1 MARMYSR
8 KKGKAGSIRPSAR
21 KAPHWQKYNASEV
34 EALIVKLAKENKTP
48 SQIGATLR
56 DTYGVPDVKASTKKQ
71 VLAIM
76 KEKKVEMKLPEDL
89 TSLMRRVIALQKH
102 MEKNK
107 QDMTAK
113 RGMMITESKILKL
126 VKYYKDNKSLPENW
140 HYSREN
146 VQLLL
151 K

>member
-8 KKGKAGSIRPSAR
+8 KKGKAGSVRPSER
-21 KAPHWQKYNASEV
+21 KQPSWQKYNANEV
-34 EALIVKLAKENKTP
+34 EALIVKLAKEGRTP

-56 DTYGVPDVKASTKKQ
+56 DAYGVPDVKASTKKQ
-71 VLAIM
+71 IAAIM

-89 TSLMRRVIALQKH
+89 TSLLRRVVSLQKH
-102 MEKNK
+102 IERNR
-107 QDMTAK
+107 QDKTAS
-113 RGMMITESKILKL
+113 RGLMITESKVLKL
-126 VKYYKDNKSLPENW
+126 IKYYKEHKVLPENW
-140 HYSREN
+140 NYDRSN

>member
-8 KKGKAGSIRPSAR
+8 KKGKAGSVRPAER
-21 KAPHWQKYNASEV
+21 KAPHWQKYNATEV
-34 EALIVKLAKENKTP
+34 EALIVKLAKEGKTP
-48 SQIGATLR
+48 SQVGAALR
-56 DTYGVPDVKASTKKQ
+56 DLYGVPDVKASTKKQ
-71 VLAIM
+71 VAAIM

-89 TSLMRRVIALQKH
+89 TSLMRRVIDLQKH
-102 MEKNK
+102 MERNR

-126 VKYYKDNKSLPENW
+126 VKYYKEKKVLPENW
-140 HYSREN
+140 NYSREN

>member
-8 KKGKAGSIRPSAR
+8 KKGKAGSVRPAER
-21 KAPHWQKYNASEV
+21 KAPHWQKYSASEV
-34 EALIVKLAKENKTP
+34 EALIVKLAKEGKTP
-48 SQIGATLR
+48 SQVGALLR

-71 VLAIM
+71 VAAIM

-102 MEKNK
+102 MEKNR

-113 RGMMITESKILKL
+113 RGMMITESKIMKL
-126 VKYYKDNKSLPENW
+126 VKYYKLNKSLPETWN
-140 HYSREN
+140 YSREN